1 MAIAVRVFRFA
12 TIDLRPLRHRDF
24 SLLMAGQLI
33 SYLGTQFTV
42 VALPFQVF
50 QLSHSPFALGLLGLV
65 QLGPV
70 LACAFWGGALADAR
84 DRRLMVLA
92 TEAAFALI
100 SGLLALNALVAH
112 PALWVIFVLAAVQGG
127 LFALQR
133 PSLDALLP
141 RLVPKEE
148 VTAAGA
154 LHVVSGTVGSLL
166 GPAVAGLLI
175 AAWGVALTYG
185 VDVASFGVSLVALGL
200 MRAVPPPA
208 GAERPSLRRVLEGLR
223 YAWNRKD
230 LLGTYITD
238 MVAMFFGMPSALF
251 PAIAAGLGGPVV
263 LGVLWSAMA
272 AGSALAVVTSGW
284 TSRVH
289 RHGWGVILAATCWGL
304 GITLFGLT
312 ASLPLALVGLAV
324 AGASDAVSGIF
335 RMAMWNRSVPDALR
349 GRLAS
354 IEMISYSS
362 GPLLGDFE
370 SGSVAAAFGVRV
382 SVASGGVLC
391 VVGCVLCALLLPA
404 FRRYD
409 DRATPS

>member
-1 MAIAVRVFRFA
+1 VRVFRLA

-24 SLLMAGQLI
+24 SLLMGGQLV

-50 QLSHSPFALGLLGLV
+50 HLSHSFFALGLLGLV

-100 SGLLALNALVAH
+100 SGLLVLNALIPR
-112 PALWVIFVLAAVQGG
+112 PALWALFVLAAVQGG
-127 LFALQR
+127 LYALQR

-141 RLVPKEE
+141 RLVPRDEL
-148 VTAAGA
+148 TAAGA
-154 LHVVSGTVGSLL
+154 LRIIGGTAGSLL
-166 GPAVAGLLI
+166 GPPVAGLLI
-175 AAWGVALTYG
+175 AASGLALTYS
-185 VDVASFGVSLVALGL
+185 VDVASFLLSLAALGL

-223 YAWNRKD
+223 YAWSRKD
-230 LLGTYITD
+230 LLGTYVTD
-238 MVAMFFGMPSALF
+238 MVAMFFGMPTALF
-251 PAIAAGLGGPVV
+251 PAIAAGLGGPVA
-263 LGVLWSAMA
+263 LGLLWSALA
-272 AGSALAVVTSGW
+272 AGGALALVTSGW
-284 TSRVH
+284 TSHVR
-289 RHGWGVILAATCWGL
+289 RHGWGVILAATSWGI

-312 ASLPLALVGLAV
+312 ASLPVALACLAL
-324 AGASDAVSGIF
+324 AGASDSISGIF
-335 RMAMWNRSVPDALR
+335 RTAMWNRSVPDALR

-354 IEMISYSS
+354 IEMVSYSS

-370 SGSVAAAFGVRV
+370 SGSVAALFGVRA
-382 SVASGGVLC
+382 SVASGG
-391 VVGCVLCALLLPA
+391 LL
-404 FRRYD
+404 
-409 DRATPS
+409 